1 MPSFFAR
8 VLGPGPEICLLGPSR
23 FRAARIDHPMHDS
36 LEKVSVAL
44 AISSSA
50 EGITGSAQFN
60 GSS

>member
-1 MPSFFAR
+1 MPGRFIN
-8 VLGPGPEICLLGPSR
+8 LGLRLW
-23 FRAARIDHPMHDS
+23 HDS

-50 EGITGSAQFN
+50 ESITGSAQFN